1 GHHLHDAAHLLGE
14 VGGHDVHRIGEVLPR
29 AGDAWHL
36 RLTAELAL
44 GAHLARHARH
54 LGGEAVE
61 LIHHGVDGVLE
72 LENFAF
78 HVHGDLAR
86 QVPARHGGG
95 HLGNVADLCRQI
107 AGHRIHAVSQVFPRS
122 GNARHVRLTAQPT
135 FSADLTRHARH
146 LADEAVELID
156 HGVERLLELENL
168 AAHVH
173 RDLPRQVSIGNRGSH
188 LGDVA
193 DLRGQIA
200 GHRVHAVGQVLPS
213 ARHTWHLSLTA
224 ELTVGAHLARH
235 ARHLGGEGV
244 QLVHHRVDG

>member
-1 GHHLHDAAHLLGE
+1 
-14 VGGHDVHRIGEVLPR
+14 
-29 AGDAWHL
+29 
-36 RLTAELAL
+36 
-44 GAHLARHARH
+44 
-54 LGGEAVE
+54 
-61 LIHHGVDGVLE
+61 
-72 LENFAF
+72 
-78 HVHGDLAR
+78 
-86 QVPARHGGG
+86 
-95 HLGNVADLCRQI
+95 
-107 AGHRIHAVSQVFPRS
+107 PRS

-193 DLRGQIA
+193 DLRGQTA

-213 ARHTWHLSLTA
+213 PRHTWHLSLTA

-244 QLVHHRVDG
+244 QLVHHRVDGFLQLQNLAADVHRDLLRQVAERYSRRDLGDVADLTGQV